1 MVLLSCT
8 SMHDQSDLHAILYE
22 KAARYTASEA
32 LKRRIVEATLFQASE
47 CPERLFEGKIDDA
60 LAQLLHETACAVL
73 ASRDNI
79 PVRTGFLPAA
89 E

>member
-1 MVLLSCT
+1 
-8 SMHDQSDLHAILYE
+8 MHDQSDLHAILYE
-22 KAARYTASEA
+22 RAERYTVSEA

-47 CPERLFEGKIDDA
+47 CPDRLFEGRIDDA

-73 ASRDNI
+73 ANGENI
-79 PVRTGFLPAA
+79 PVRAGFVSAA